1 MGIKT
6 DAKGYV
12 SRSKGEAMWKN
23 MSSLLGDTQQNPNVE
38 VLRSD
43 RGRSKSSMMTVPVN
57 IENGKVIYE
66 G

>member
-1 MGIKT
+1 
-6 DAKGYV
+6 
-12 SRSKGEAMWKN
+12 
-23 MSSLLGDTQQNPNVE
+23 
-38 VLRSD
+38 LRSD